1 MTSLAFLI
9 AIGLMTIGIRRK
21 NGRSTGGTIAT
32 LRSSDDTTA
41 PDYFK
46 YTMRG
51 KEIWITYLGAN
62 SIDKD
67 IMRIL
72 RQIEY
77 WHQGSITS
85 FRILYQNV
93 RGLAARSSGMGRRR
107 KLSRRD
113 YQRIGI
119 WFRTFPETVP
129 NFWTATLSLPGALP
143 IFSKYP
149 NSQS

>member
-1 MTSLAFLI
+1 MKEPN
-9 AIGLMTIGIRRK
+9 AI
-21 NGRSTGGTIAT
+21 S
-32 LRSSDDTTA
+32 LRSSDDTTV

-72 RQIEY
+72 QQIEY

-85 FRILYQNV
+85 FRILYQDAEGIGGEVKWDGENAE
-93 RGLAARSSGMGRRR
+93 LIAAR
-107 KLSRRD
+107 
-113 YQRIGI
+113 
-119 WFRTFPETVP
+119 
-129 NFWTATLSLPGALP
+129 
-143 IFSKYP
+143 
-149 NSQS
+149 